1 MAVIM
6 IDDVRLE
13 VADNANVLECAL
25 NAGIYIPHLCHH
37 PDLPENGSCRM
48 CIVDVDGTDGVTPSC
63 TLRAKDGM
71 VIHTRTERVNRLRTL
86 ALELLLA
93 GHPEDCS
100 TCPKYGNCE
109 LQTLIQYIGA
119 NNARMRVRSKGIKMN
134 EENPLLIHDM
144 NRCVLC
150 GRCVRACN
158 DLRGAGVLQ
167 YQKKDM
173 ETYVGTGASGDDVR
187 DAGNRSNSVKAAVGI
202 LHERLLKDAGCR
214 FCTACAEVCPTGSI
228 RDKIQLLDT
237 DRKKEDVVV
246 PCRFACPAHTD
257 IPRYIRFVKD
267 GDYDAAAAV
276 IREKA
281 PFPHVLGLI
290 CTQACAKECKR
301 NEVSEA
307 MSIREIKRYA
317 AEHDTGSYW
326 KGKGKQLP
334 DTGKKVCVVGGGP
347 AGLTAAYYL
356 RKQGH
361 AVTVKEELPTVGGMM
376 SYGIPSYRLPRSV
389 VADEAKVIEE
399 QGVVMETGI
408 RIDRPTELLKE
419 YDAVLMATGN
429 HMGVR
434 LPMEGKDLEGVHV
447 NIDFLRK
454 ASLGQETGIGKHI
467 IVLGGGN
474 VAFDCARTAKRLGA
488 EEIHLACLEARD
500 VMTADDEEIEQAQ
513 EEGIFVHPAQT
524 FERITGTD
532 HVTGVD
538 FMNVKAFYFDENRRA
553 VIEKEEGSEHH
564 IEGDTVIFA
573 TGQWSELTP
582 ECGLQLGKANSI
594 VVDSK
599 TLAASVEGIFAAG
612 DVIYGTKSVIQAIAS
627 GRDAAVQIDLYLG
640 GDGDISEVL
649 APEQFKNPH
658 IGKEEEFPFLPA
670 VKKRVLGAAERQ
682 DNFKPFDF
690 GICDSDICGE
700 SGRCL
705 QCDLRLQIH
714 PSRLWTEFSNEQK
727 EVQA

>member
-1 MAVIM
+1 MAVIT

-13 VADNANVLECAL
+13 VEDNANVLECAL
-25 NAGIYIPHLCHH
+25 NNGIYIPHLCHH

-48 CIVDVDGTDGVTPSC
+48 CIVEVEGREGVTTSC

-71 VIHTRTERVNRLRTL
+71 VISTKTEKVNKLRTL

-119 NNARMRVRSKGIKMN
+119 NNGRMRTRTKGIKM
-134 EENPLLIHDM
+134 EEGNPLLIHDM

-158 DLRGAGVLQ
+158 NLRGVGVLQ
-167 YQKKDM
+167 YTKKDM
-173 ETYVGTGASGDDVR
+173 ETYVGT
-187 DAGNRSNSVKAAVGI
+187 
-202 LHERLLKDAGCR
+202 LHGKLLKDEDCR
-214 FCTACAEVCPTGSI
+214 FCTACAEVCPTGTI
-228 RDKIQLLDT
+228 RDKLQLLT
-237 DRKKEDVVV
+237 TNIKKEDALV
-246 PCRFACPAHTD
+246 PCRYTCPAHTE
-257 IPRYIRFVKD
+257 IPRYIRFVKE
-267 GDYDAAAAV
+267 GDCDAAAAV
-276 IREKA
+276 IREKV
-281 PFPHVLGLI
+281 PFPHTLGLI

-301 NEVSEA
+301 GEVSEA

-317 AEHDTGSYW
+317 AEHDTGKYW

-334 DTGKKVCVVGGGP
+334 DTGKKVCVVGAGP

-361 AVTVKEELPTVGGMM
+361 DVTIKEELPTAGGMM
-376 SYGIPSYRLPRSV
+376 SYGIPAYRLPREV
-389 VADEAKVIEE
+389 VAEEVKVITD
-399 QGVVMETGI
+399 QGVKIETGV
-408 RIDRPTELLKE
+408 RVDKPVDLLKE
-419 YDAVLMATGN
+419 YDAVLMTTGN
-429 HMGVR
+429 HKGVR
-434 LPMEGKDLEGVHV
+434 LPMEGKDLPGVHV
-447 NIDFLRK
+447 NIEFLRK
-454 ASLGQETGIGKHI
+454 ASLGEETGIGKHV

-553 VIEKEEGSEHH
+553 IIEKEEGSEHH
-564 IEGDTVIFA
+564 IDGDTVIFA
-573 TGQWSELTP
+573 TGQWADLSE
-582 ECGLQLGKANSI
+582 ECGLTLGKANSI
-594 VVDSK
+594 VVDQK
-599 TLAASVEGIFAAG
+599 TLAASVDGVFAAG
-612 DVIYGTKSVIQAIAS
+612 DVTYGTKSVIQAIAS

-640 GDGDISEVL
+640 GDGDITEKF
-649 APEQFKNPH
+649 APEQTADPVL
-658 IGKEEEFPFLPA
+658 GKEEGFPYLTAVGKKVLPA
-670 VKKRVLGAAERQ
+670 SEREN
-682 DNFKPFDF
+682 NFNQFDF

-700 SGRCL
+700 TSRCL

-714 PSRLWTEFSNEQK
+714 PSRLWTEYSNEQK
-727 EVQA
+727 EVDA

>member
-1 MAVIM
+1 MAVIT
-6 IDDVRLE
+6 IDGVRLE

-48 CIVDVDGTDGVTPSC
+48 CIVEVDGIEGVTPSC

-71 VIHTRTERVNRLRTL
+71 VVHTKTERVNRLRTL

-109 LQTLIQYIGA
+109 MQTLIQYIGA

-158 DLRGAGVLQ
+158 DLRGVGVLQ

-173 ETYVGTGASGDDVR
+173 ETYVGT
-187 DAGNRSNSVKAAVGI
+187 
-202 LHERLLKDAGCR
+202 LHDKLLKDADCR
-214 FCTACAEVCPTGSI
+214 FCTACAEVCPTGTI
-228 RDKIQLLDT
+228 RDKLQLLDT

-257 IPRYIRFVKD
+257 IPRYIRFVKE

-334 DTGKKVCVVGGGP
+334 DTGKRVCVVGGGP

-376 SYGIPSYRLPRSV
+376 SYGIPSYRLPRNI

-408 RIDRPTELLKE
+408 RVDQPAELLKE

-429 HMGVR
+429 HLGVR

-454 ASLGQETGIGKHI
+454 ASLGQETGIGKHV

-553 VIEKEEGSEHH
+553 IIEKEEGSEHH

-582 ECGLQLGKANSI
+582 GCGLQLGKANSI

-599 TLAASVEGIFAAG
+599 TLATSVEGIFAAG
-612 DVIYGTKSVIQAIAS
+612 DVTYGTKSVVQAIAS

-649 APEQFKNPH
+649 APEQFKNPY
-658 IGKEEEFPFLPA
+658 IGKEEGFAERPA
-670 VKKRVLGAAERQ
+670 VKKQVRPAAERQ
-682 DNFKPFDF
+682 DSFDQFDF

-700 SGRCL
+700 AGRCL
-705 QCDLRLQIH
+705 QCDLRQQIH
-714 PSRLWTEFSNEQK
+714 PSRLWTEFSNEQ
-727 EVQA
+727 EVQAE